1 MKSRIRL
8 PSKVFLVSLLFLS
21 GTILAFPVFP
31 LLDCTCSA
39 DRARSV
45 RDQIKMIWLRY
56 FAKILGLKVKQQG
69 ALPLH
74 TGLVVSN
81 HVSWLDIIVIGQY
94 LPAYFVAK
102 SDILGWP
109 VIGYMAKQAGTIFI
123 RRGDKKNILI
133 TAEKMLS
140 LLARQA
146 NIIAFPE
153 GTTTAGGDV
162 LSFHASLFQP
172 AIQSKAMVQPVAIRY
187 HGKSQSLVPFIGDD
201 AFVPHLLKM
210 LREEAIDVELVFL
223 DAIDPSEKS
232 RNAVC
237 DEARGMIVQAVQK
250 WSETA

>member
-8 PSKVFLVSLLFLS
+8 LSKVSLVFLLFFG

-31 LLDCTCSA
+31 LLDISCSA
-39 DRARSV
+39 ERARSV
-45 RDQIKMIWLRY
+45 RDHIKMIWLRY
-56 FAKILGLKVKQQG
+56 FAMILGLKVNQQG
-69 ALPLH
+69 TVPLR

-81 HVSWLDIIVIGQY
+81 HVSWLDIVVIGQY

-102 SDILGWP
+102 SDILGWL

-133 TAEKMLS
+133 TAEKMLN
-140 LLARQA
+140 LLVRQA

-153 GTTTAGGDV
+153 GTTTAGDDV
-162 LSFHASLFQP
+162 LGFHASLFQP
-172 AIQSKAMVQPVAIRY
+172 AIQAKAIIQPVAIRY
-187 HGKSQSLVPFIGDD
+187 HGKSQSLAPFIGDD

-210 LREEAIDVELVFL
+210 LRQDTIDVELVFL
-223 DAIDPSEKS
+223 DTIDPAEKS

-237 DEARGMIVQAVQK
+237 DESRGMILQAVQS
-250 WSETA
+250 WSEAA

>member
-8 PSKVFLVSLLFLS
+8 PSKVLLVSLLFLS

-31 LLDCTCSA
+31 ILDITCSA
-39 DRARSV
+39 ERARSV
-45 RDQIKMIWLRY
+45 RDHLKMIWLRY
-56 FAKILGLKVKQQG
+56 FAMILGLKVSQQG
-69 ALPLH
+69 TVPLQ

-81 HVSWLDIIVIGQY
+81 HVSWLDIVVIGQY

-140 LLARQA
+140 LLKWQA

-153 GTTTAGGDV
+153 GTTTPGDDV
-162 LSFHASLFQP
+162 LGFHASLFQP
-172 AIQSKAMVQPVAIRY
+172 AIQAKATIHPVAIRY
-187 HGKSQSLVPFIGDD
+187 LGKSQALAPFIGDD
-201 AFVPHLLKM
+201 EFVPHLLKM
-210 LREEAIDVELVFL
+210 LRLETIEVELVFL
-223 DAIDPSEKS
+223 ETIDPSDKS

-237 DEARGMIVQAVQK
+237 DGSRRMILQAVQQ
-250 WSETA
+250 WSETV